1 MEYPTLKLT
10 EVAEAE
16 KFHCP
21 FGCKADECD
30 AKGYCGHLVGF
41 TTDREIIEPL
51 TELLRYNSDKG
62 SWFSTGHLATRLADR
77 ELVQLPG
84 DVFVNP
90 VVRETIRR
98 TGQEYDKYCWISFRV
113 YSNDPDRKPIP
124 YVEKKRAG
132 PKVKNPSFE
141 FKHRQKQLEEA
152 LSAPGPD
159 ADIHVNPRK
168 QQRVTKNKEAAAA
181 SARKG
186 KKRISTA
193 MTAAGAPDQP
203 TTAEV

>member
-10 EVAEAE
+10 EAAEAD
-16 KFHCP
+16 KYHCP
-21 FGCKADECD
+21 FGCKADQCD

-51 TELLRYNSDKG
+51 TEMLRYNSDKG
-62 SWFSTGHLATRLADR
+62 TWYTTGHLSTRLADR
-77 ELVQLPG
+77 EMVQPG

-90 VVRETIRR
+90 VVREEIRK
-98 TGQEYDKYCWISFRV
+98 TGQQYDKYCWISFRV
-113 YSNDPDRKPIP
+113 YSQDPDRQPIP
-124 YVEKKRAG
+124 FVEKKRAG
-132 PKVKNPSFE
+132 PQVKNPTFE
-141 FKHRQKQLEEA
+141 FKHRQARLEEA
-152 LSAPGPD
+152 LAADGPD

-168 QQRVTKNKEAAAA
+168 QQRVNKNKEAAAA

-193 MTAAGAPDQP
+193 MTASGAPEP
-203 TTAEV
+203 ATAEG